1 MHEDAKYDF
10 LLSASSTRELWAAHR
25 DDDSQTIALVRAALK
40 HDAREQVR
48 RNAVV
53 ALTAS
58 VMARGVPDYVAALD
72 DPSPVVAA
80 EAAYALAIYGPAS
93 LSGPENEPAMTALR
107 GHAALLRA
115 LLASPGET
123 ARFNA
128 ATALRVIVDQDVPLA
143 RLLGDDSALV
153 RREGLDLAAR
163 RSIGAPELQA
173 LAAVAERDPDP
184 QLRVTAVNTA
194 IDRAPQ
200 LAGVLLSSAL
210 QRGDVDRGTAQ
221 LIAQHKLT
229 ASVPGILAY
238 LARQP
243 RAAYFLETLAAL
255 GATCAARAIAAHATD
270 AWATGFAIDALRVLS
285 GHADWSKDQLFAW
298 AAQQPD
304 DAAPC
309 RP

>member
-10 LLSASSTRELWAAHR
+10 LLSAASTRELWAQHR
-25 DDDSQTIALVRAALK
+25 NDDPQTIALVRAALK

-58 VMARGVPDYVAALD
+58 VMARGVPDYIPALD
-72 DPSPVVAA
+72 DPSPIVAA
-80 EAAYALAIYGPAS
+80 EAAFALATYAPAS

-107 GHAALLRA
+107 GHATQLRA
-115 LLASPGET
+115 LLASPSET

-128 ATALRVIVDQDVPLA
+128 ATALRVIADPDVPLA
-143 RLLGDDSALV
+143 KLLGDDSALV

-173 LAAVAERDPDP
+173 LATLAEHDSDP
-184 QLRVTAVNTA
+184 QLRITAVNTA

-200 LAGVLLSSAL
+200 LAASLLSSAL

-229 ASVPGILAY
+229 ASVPAILAY

-243 RAAYFLETLAAL
+243 RAAYFFETLAAL

-270 AWATGFAIDALRVLS
+270 AWSTGFAIDALRALS

>member
-10 LLSASSTRELWAAHR
+10 LLSGASTREVWAQHR
-25 DDDSQTIALVRAALK
+25 NDDAQTIALVRAALK

-58 VMARGVPDYVAALD
+58 VMARGVPDYIPALD
-72 DPSPVVAA
+72 DPSPIVAA
-80 EAAYALAIYGPAS
+80 EAAFALATYAPAS

-107 GHAALLRA
+107 GHAAQLRA
-115 LLASPGET
+115 LLASPSET

-128 ATALRVIVDQDVPLA
+128 ATALRVIADPDVPLA
-143 RLLGDDSALV
+143 KLLGDDSALV
-153 RREGLDLAAR
+153 RREGLDLAAH
-163 RSIGAPELQA
+163 RSIGAPELAA
-173 LAAVAERDPDP
+173 LATLAEHDPDP
-184 QLRVTAVNTA
+184 QLRITAVNTA

-200 LAGVLLSSAL
+200 LAASLLSSAL

-221 LIAQHKLT
+221 LIAQHKMT
-229 ASVPGILAY
+229 AAVPGILAY

-243 RAAYFLETLAAL
+243 RAAYFFETLAAL

-270 AWATGFAIDALRVLS
+270 AWSTGFAIDALRALS

-304 DAAPC
+304 DGAPC

>member
-1 MHEDAKYDF
+1 MHEDPKYDF
-10 LLSASSTRELWAAHR
+10 LLSAASTRELWADHR
-25 DDDSQTIALVRAALK
+25 NDDAQTIALVRAALK

-58 VMARGVPDYVAALD
+58 LTARGVPDYIGALD
-72 DPSPVVAA
+72 DPSLVVAA
-80 EAAYALAIYGPAS
+80 EAAYALATYGPAS

-107 GHAALLRA
+107 GHAPMLRA
-115 LLASPGET
+115 VLASPSET

-128 ATALRVIVDQDVPLA
+128 ATALRVIADPEVSLA
-143 RLLGDDSALV
+143 RLLGDSSALV
-153 RREGLDLAAR
+153 RREGLDLAAQR
-163 RSIGAPELQA
+163 AIGAPELQE

-200 LAGVLLSSAL
+200 LAGAMLTAAL

-238 LARQP
+238 VARQP
-243 RAAYFLETLAAL
+243 RAAYFFQTLAAL
-255 GATCAARAIAAHATD
+255 GVVCAARAIAAHATD
-270 AWATGFAIDALRVLS
+270 AWATGFAIDALRALS
-285 GHADWSKDQLFAW
+285 GHADWSKDQLLAW

>member
-10 LLSASSTRELWAAHR
+10 LLSAESTRELWAAHR
-25 DDDSQTIALVRAALK
+25 NDDPQTIALVRAALK
-40 HDAREQVR
+40 RDAREQVR

-58 VMARGVPDYVAALD
+58 LMARGVPDYIAALD
-72 DPSPVVAA
+72 DPSPIVAA
-80 EAAYALAIYGPAS
+80 EAAFALATYGPAS
-93 LSGPENEPAMTALR
+93 LSGPENEPAMAALR
-107 GHAALLRA
+107 GHAAQLRA

-128 ATALRVIVDQDVPLA
+128 ATALRAIADPDVPLA
-143 RLLGDDSALV
+143 RLLGDASALV
-153 RREGLDLAAR
+153 RREGLDLAAHR
-163 RSIGAPELQA
+163 AIGAPELQA
-173 LAAVAERDPDP
+173 LATLAEHDPDP
-184 QLRVTAVNTA
+184 QLRITAVNTA
-194 IDRAPQ
+194 VDRAPQ
-200 LAGVLLSSAL
+200 LAASLLSSAL

-229 ASVPGILAY
+229 TSVPAILAY
-238 LARQP
+238 LTRQP

-270 AWATGFAIDALRVLS
+270 AWSTGFAVDALRALS
-285 GHADWSKDQLFAW
+285 GHADWPKDQLFAW

-304 DAAPC
+304 DGPPC